1 MNWNFQRSKDR
12 LAAEWARINEA
23 GLNIQRLTR
32 EMDLSNLSPSDA
44 RIVHGAHLYCH
55 IANFSEVIDSPLMRR
70 DDFKRLHRLLHILR
84 IEQRQSLQQVFDG
97 EKFKYRVQSFTG
109 FCIDH
114 RVMIRH
120 LRGNPFLQPCLQT
133 DHDGRSSERLS

>member
-1 MNWNFQRSKDR
+1 MNWDFQRSKER
-12 LAAEWARINEA
+12 LAKEWARINEA

-44 RIVHGAHLYCH
+44 RIVHGVHLYCH

-84 IEQRQSLQQVFDG
+84 IEQRHTASADF
-97 EKFKYRVQSFTG
+97 
-109 FCIDH
+109 
-114 RVMIRH
+114 
-120 LRGNPFLQPCLQT
+120 
-133 DHDGRSSERLS
+133 